1 MKTIWTFIRHNRGT
15 VISAGIAI
23 VLLVWLY
30 GCHSQVKSI
39 VNPTV
44 YVNRPEL
51 EAEVAGFLNQAE
63 IKFADLDRQDQFK
76 RILFENAI
84 TYAQGGTV
92 NPFAV
97 LITLGG
103 ILGIGLAVDNRGKD
117 VRIKDLKN
125 GQLNHNRMN

>member
-1 MKTIWTFIRHNRGT
+1 MKTIWTFIRHNRGL
-15 VISAGIAI
+15 VICISLSI
-23 VLLVWLY
+23 LLMIWLY

-39 VNPTV
+39 VNPRLSVT
-44 YVNRPEL
+44 RPEL
-51 EAEVAGFLNQAE
+51 DAEVANFLNVAE
-63 IKFADLDRQDQFK
+63 LRYADLDRQDAFK

-117 VRIKDLKN
+117 VRIKTLKKN
-125 GQLNHNRMN
+125 TINKT